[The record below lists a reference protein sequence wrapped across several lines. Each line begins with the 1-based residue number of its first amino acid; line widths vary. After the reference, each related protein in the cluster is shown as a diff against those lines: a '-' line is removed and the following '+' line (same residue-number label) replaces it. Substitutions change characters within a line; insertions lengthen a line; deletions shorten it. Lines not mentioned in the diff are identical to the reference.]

1 MTRRNLFYA
10 QSGGVTPVINASAAG
25 VIQAAREHPKRI
37 GKVLAG
43 QNGIVGALQENL
55 IDTSC
60 ETKGSIEG
68 LISTPGG
75 AFGSCRYKLKSFA
88 ENQAEYERL
97 ITVFKAHN
105 IGYFLYNG
113 GGDSADTCLKVSQI
127 SEQMGYPIQAIHVP
141 KTIDNDLPLTD
152 NCPGFGSVAKYV
164 AISTREAALDIE
176 SMCATSTKVF
186 ILEVMGRHAGWIAGA
201 SSLAATERG
210 DAPHIILFPEIAFD
224 QTKFLSKVSD
234 CVKRFGYCVVVAS
247 EGTSTADGR
256 LLADQGETD
265 AFGHAQL
272 GGLAPLL
279 ASMVKEHLGYKYH
292 WAVADYLQRAAR
304 HIASQTDVDQAIALG
319 RAAVELGLEGANAI
333 MPTIERKPGKQY
345 RWRIGTAPLH
355 RVANREKKMPR
366 RFISKDGFAV
376 TAAGKAYFEPLIAGE
391 AYPDYHRGMP
401 RYTRLKKVLVPKRCT
416 PWQT

>member
-1 MTRRNLFYA
+1 M
-10 QSGGVTPVINASAAG
+10 
-25 VIQAAREHPKRI
+25 
-37 GKVLAG
+37 
-43 QNGIVGALQENL
+43 
-55 IDTSC
+55 
-60 ETKGSIEG
+60 
-68 LISTPGG
+68 
-75 AFGSCRYKLKSFA
+75 GSCRYKLKSFA
-88 ENQAEYERL
+88 ENQIEYERL

-234 CVKRFGYCVVVAS
+234 CVKTLWVLRRC
-247 EGTSTADGR
+247 R
-256 LLADQGETD
+256 L
-265 AFGHAQL
+265 
-272 GGLAPLL
+272 
-279 ASMVKEHLGYKYH
+279 
-292 WAVADYLQRAAR
+292 
-304 HIASQTDVDQAIALG
+304 
-319 RAAVELGLEGANAI
+319 
-333 MPTIERKPGKQY
+333 
-345 RWRIGTAPLH
+345 
-355 RVANREKKMPR
+355 
-366 RFISKDGFAV
+366 
-376 TAAGKAYFEPLIAGE
+376 
-391 AYPDYHRGMP
+391 
-401 RYTRLKKVLVPKRCT
+401 
-416 PWQT
+416 